1 MKRFWMVLLILPS
14 LLMAQTNTLTLAEVR
29 KAVLANNPSVREM
42 LQRIMAADA
51 VLKQVKSAYLPTV
64 TLAGSYSSFDTSTH
78 PDADPQN
85 RYPDAFNQFGGG
97 LQANWLLFD
106 GFARRARTLAASY
119 DVQRS
124 RELADDTRRLLL
136 LSATVSFRQAQLAA
150 ENIQVLDQDERF
162 NRSLEEDSRKR
173 FEAGTVPETD
183 VFNFSIRALRAES
196 SSIQARLDYETACT
210 VLVELMAL
218 PDARLPENMQP
229 GPVSSVLPESEPR
242 MEDELQYALNHRPDY
257 NAIDSRWL
265 ALEQQVKAAKGD
277 LMPKVSLVGGVDYT
291 ENEGVSTVDN
301 YGNYE
306 SFVGVAAQ
314 WDLFTGGRKINAV
327 KQVLAEMR
335 ALGEQRE
342 SLRLSIRS
350 SIQRRIDEA
359 QTALAVFSRQQ
370 KIYELSAKVRDSVEK
385 SYKAGVATIT
395 RLNEVQTDLTRAEGA
410 VAASRIE
417 YLLALENLAAATGR
431 ILYGTGDVGM

>member
-1 MKRFWMVLLILPS
+1 MVLLILPS

-64 TLAGSYSSFDTSTH
+64 TLADSYSSFDTSTH

-265 ALEQQVKAAKGD
+265 ALEQQVKAAKG
-277 LMPKVSLVGGVDYT
+277 
-291 ENEGVSTVDN
+291 VSTVDN

>member
-1 MKRFWMVLLILPS
+1 
-14 LLMAQTNTLTLAEVR
+14 
-29 KAVLANNPSVREM
+29 
-42 LQRIMAADA
+42 
-51 VLKQVKSAYLPTV
+51 
-64 TLAGSYSSFDTSTH
+64 
-78 PDADPQN
+78 
-85 RYPDAFNQFGGG
+85 
-97 LQANWLLFD
+97 
-106 GFARRARTLAASY
+106 
-119 DVQRS
+119 
-124 RELADDTRRLLL
+124 
-136 LSATVSFRQAQLAA
+136 
-150 ENIQVLDQDERF
+150 
-162 NRSLEEDSRKR
+162 
-173 FEAGTVPETD
+173 
-183 VFNFSIRALRAES
+183 
-196 SSIQARLDYETACT
+196 
-210 VLVELMAL
+210 
-218 PDARLPENMQP
+218 
-229 GPVSSVLPESEPR
+229 
-242 MEDELQYALNHRPDY
+242 
-257 NAIDSRWL
+257 
-265 ALEQQVKAAKGD
+265 
-277 LMPKVSLVGGVDYT
+277 
-291 ENEGVSTVDN
+291 
-301 YGNYE
+301 
-306 SFVGVAAQ
+306 VGVAAQ